1 MDRRYISA
9 LLSLFLVVASSV
21 AAYNE
26 IAAENPL
33 AGFSGKHGAT
43 SVVNSQ
49 GSPISD
55 FPEAALNR
63 VLRNRVSAKS
73 LLGLRVKQSHRV
85 SAIRQTIHTGFL
97 TRPSQ
102 QDLYQHQEVF
112 RI

>member
-9 LLSLFLVVASSV
+9 LLSLFLVVASGV

-33 AGFSGKHGAT
+33 AGFSGKHEAT
-43 SVVNSQ
+43 SVVNFQ
-49 GSPISD
+49 GAPTAD

-63 VLRNRVSAKS
+63 VLRNRFSAKS